1 MASDKRS
8 YYRLF
13 TGYVLATIATG
24 VAVVALSLLAYDLE
38 GADAGA
44 VIGTALSIKML
55 AYVIGAPLAAA
66 FLTGIPRRPLLVGLD
81 LVRGGVILLLP
92 FVTAVGQVYAL
103 VFVFTLASA
112 AFTPAYQASV
122 PFLLRDRADYATS
135 LARSRI
141 VGEAE
146 GAISPLLAAALLLV
160 LSTRGVFIAAM
171 AAFLVS
177 ALLIAAA
184 RLPETEAPETGPL
197 GRLVGGFGALL
208 RESALRGLLPLHS
221 AAAAMGA
228 MVMVNTVLFVR
239 GRFALDAEA
248 TALALATF
256 GLGAVVGAL
265 WVARSLG
272 QLDARRIMLTGGLI
286 VVAVLSAG
294 VLATLYPTLLVLW
307 AIGGFGAALAQV
319 PAADLIRQTV
329 APEDYQTVYAAN
341 FAVVTLTA
349 GLGYAAA
356 GWLGAILSLNAAFAA
371 LAATAGLGVTLAWLV
386 WRPGHHSAATG

>member
-1 MASDKRS
+1 MGGDKRS

-24 VAVVALSLLAYDLE
+24 VAVVALALLAYDLE

-66 FLTGIPRRPLLVGLD
+66 FLAGVPRRPLLVGLD
-81 LVRGGVILLLP
+81 LVRAGAILLLP
-92 FVTAVGQVYAL
+92 FVAAVWQIYAL

-184 RLPETEAPETGPL
+184 RLPEPEAPETGPL
-197 GRLVGGFGALL
+197 GRLVGGFRALL
-208 RESALRGLLPLHS
+208 REPALRGLLPLHL

-272 QLDARRIMLTGGLI
+272 RLDARRIMLTGGLI

-307 AIGGFGAALAQV
+307 ALGGFGAALAQV
-319 PAADLIRQTV
+319 PAAELIRRTV

-341 FAVVTLTA
+341 FAAVTLTA

-356 GWLGAILSLNAAFAA
+356 GWLGTIVSLNAAFAG
-371 LAATAGLGVTLAWLV
+371 LASAAGLGVGLAWLV
-386 WRPGHHSAATG
+386 WRPGHRSAATG